1 MDARM
6 NQPVVDHE
14 IPALRKSREDGEIRD
29 ITAAKIERRVGAE
42 IGCRFAFECFMLG
55 VIAAQQTLSARSH
68 RHATRHRVSS
78 RTPQFLGFGQAEIV
92 VRREIYSA
100 APAKRA

>member
-6 NQPVVDHE
+6 NQRVVDHE

-42 IGCRFAFECFMLG
+42 IGCSFAFECFMLG
-55 VIAAQQTLSARSH
+55 VIATQQTRSARSD
-68 RHATRHRVSS
+68 RHATRHCLGS
-78 RTPQFLGFGQAEIV
+78 RPPQFLGFGQAEII
-92 VRREIYSA
+92 VRREIYSGA
-100 APAKRA
+100 LAK